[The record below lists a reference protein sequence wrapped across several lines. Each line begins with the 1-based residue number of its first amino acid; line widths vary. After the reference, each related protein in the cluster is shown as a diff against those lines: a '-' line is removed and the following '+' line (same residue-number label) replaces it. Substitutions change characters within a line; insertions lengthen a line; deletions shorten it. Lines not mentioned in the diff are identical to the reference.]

1 MTHLKIGDKAPYF
14 EGNNQNGKLVTLDDF
29 QGHKLV
35 VYFYPKD
42 NTPGCTNQACNLRD
56 NFSELRAQNYQ
67 IVGISADSV
76 KSHKRFEQKYK
87 LPFTLIADENKKII
101 HDYGVWGEKKFM
113 GRKFQ
118 GIHRITFLIDK
129 DGNIEKIIDRVKT
142 KNHTE
147 QILSQD

>member
-14 EGNNQNGKLVTLDDF
+14 EGNDQNGKLVTLDDF

-129 DGNIEKIIDRVKT
+129 DGKIEKIIDRVKT

>member
-14 EGNNQNGKLVTLDDF
+14 EGNDQNGKLVTLNDF

-129 DGNIEKIIDRVKT
+129 DGKIEKIIDRVKT

>member
-129 DGNIEKIIDRVKT
+129 DGKIEKIIDRVKT